1 MRNDRLIPGMI
12 LVIIGAVFLL
22 DNFGYIN
29 FSWETFF
36 SLWPIILIIAG
47 VNLVFAHNRSVWAT
61 VLKIAVLVIG
71 MAILIWDGT
80 TRRDSNWSFSWNNDM
95 NDSDSY
101 SGSGKG
107 DYNEPFNPAIQ
118 TAKLNISGGA
128 TTYTLK
134 DTTNQLFDA
143 KTKENGMGYTLK
155 TSMDS
160 ATEVVDFSMNGT
172 KNRRHGFF
180 FFNHN
185 GNKAVLR
192 LNSKPVWDIDVSA
205 GATNLKFDLTPY
217 KVKKLDIE
225 GGAASFDVK
234 MGEPLETTRVEI
246 QAGASSVK
254 ITVPRD
260 AACDITTD
268 TGLSSR
274 NFNGFDK
281 KDDSDYRTPGFD
293 NATKK
298 MYIHI
303 EGGMAD
309 FRVSRY

>member
-12 LVIIGAVFLL
+12 LVIIGAIFLL

-47 VNLVFAHNRSVWAT
+47 VNLVFAHNRTGWAT
-61 VLKIAVLVIG
+61 ALKIIVLVIG
-71 MAILIWDGT
+71 MGILIWDGT
-80 TRRDSNWSFSWNNDM
+80 TRHDSHWNFSWENNM

-101 SGSGKG
+101 TGSGNG
-107 DYNEPFNPAIQ
+107 DYNEPYNSAVQ

-128 TTYTLK
+128 TSYTLK

-143 KTKENGMGYTLK
+143 KTRESGMGYTLK

-160 ATEVVDFSMNGT
+160 ATEVIDFSMNGT
-172 KNRRHGFF
+172 KNKRHGFF

-185 GNKAVLR
+185 GNKAVIR

-217 KVKKLDIE
+217 KVKKLELE
-225 GGAASFDVK
+225 GYAASLDVK
-234 MGEPLETTRVEI
+234 MGEPLEATHIEI
-246 QAGASSVK
+246 QSGASTVK
-254 ITVPRD
+254 IAVPRD

-281 KDDSDYRTPGFD
+281 KDDSEYQTPGFD
-293 NATKK
+293 HAAKK

-309 FRVSRY
+309 FKVSRY